1 MIRIYTFTI
10 APPESNAAE
19 LAPEVYQF
27 LAEISGKSKELLEA
41 EVEVVGDRF
50 VIVMTFQGRDQWYIL
65 KKIKYP
71 LVAALRKVG
80 LKMEHVKS
88 TQISAPVSGRDRPT
102 PRVPPPD

>member
-10 APPESNAAE
+10 APPEGNATE

-27 LAEISGKSKELLEA
+27 LAEISGKSRELLEA

-88 TQISAPVSGRDRPT
+88 TQISAPVSGRDRPA